1 MVHLLSV
8 LAQSVNP
15 PKTLWDPTI
24 LGILAV
30 LSGVVLFCGSVYLL
44 LATNL
49 GARLGFLVAATAL
62 TGLLTL
68 IAILWVTTQTPL
80 ESPKGRVAAWV
91 PISCPKSNSKCA
103 DVASLTDAPI
113 KGFVQ
118 LANDP
123 AMQKRSLLSPDQYPQ
138 LRPGFESAKITKA
151 PAPGVTPPVQPYAVL
166 PSNQSNLLLT
176 QVFDFKGDAASKQQL
191 LATTKDPAQRA
202 QIEATIKADLAAA
215 SDPHT
220 RQLRSYQF
228 GGGPKLLFWHHP
240 FYSAVEY
247 CPAITPSTDP
257 NVKPNPH
264 GLFCDPSAGTRWFLM
279 VYDYGS
285 IRLPPVIY
293 LIVFALLFV
302 LCLYALHTRELAER
316 RAARDRAAVV
326 SPTPAPAD

>member
-1 MVHLLSV
+1 MSV
-8 LAQSVNP
+8 LAVLAAA
-15 PKTLWDPTI
+15 KTLWDPTI

-62 TGLLTL
+62 SGLLTL

-80 ESPKGRVAAWV
+80 ESPKGRVAAWI
-91 PISCPKSNSKCA
+91 PITCPKSNSKCA
-103 DVASLTDAPI
+103 DVASLSDAPI
-113 KGFVQ
+113 GSFVQ
-118 LANDP
+118 LANDKDK
-123 AMQKRSLLSPDQYPQ
+123 QQQSLLPIEQYPQ
-138 LRPGFESAKITKA
+138 LRPGFEASLVTKA
-151 PAPGVTPPVQPYAVL
+151 PAPGVTPPTQPYARVA
-166 PSNQSNLLLT
+166 STQSNLLLT

-202 QIEATIKADLAAA
+202 QLEATIKADLAAA
-215 SDPHT
+215 ADPAT
-220 RQLRSYQF
+220 RQLRSFQF
-228 GGGPKLLFWHHP
+228 GGGPRLLFWHHP

-279 VYDYGS
+279 QYDYGS

-293 LIVFALLFV
+293 LLVFAALFAV
-302 LCLYALHTRELAER
+302 CLYALHTREMAQR
-316 RAARDRAAVV
+316 RAARAAGGAV
-326 SPTPAPAD
+326 TPAPAPAD